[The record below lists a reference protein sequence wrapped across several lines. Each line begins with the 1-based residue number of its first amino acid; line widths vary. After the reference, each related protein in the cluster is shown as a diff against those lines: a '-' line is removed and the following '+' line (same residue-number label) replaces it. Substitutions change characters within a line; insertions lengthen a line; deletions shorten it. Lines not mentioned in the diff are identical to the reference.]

1 MLLKNCKLVPELTE
15 GYQGRMADILVE
27 NGIIAAVAP

>member
-15 GYQGRMADILVE
+15 GYRGDMADILVE
-27 NGIIAAVAP
+27 DGKIAAVAP